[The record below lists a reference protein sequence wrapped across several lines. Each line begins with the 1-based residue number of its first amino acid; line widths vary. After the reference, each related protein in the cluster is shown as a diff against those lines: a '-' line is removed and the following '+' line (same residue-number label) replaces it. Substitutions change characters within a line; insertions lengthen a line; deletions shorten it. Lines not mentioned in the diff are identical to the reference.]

1 MKSYCATAKSSP
13 YPPRP
18 KIISPSYK
26 GAGFKPKPASVVKQC
41 KEIITVDQML
51 SDPSIFLDQPYCG
64 VQTTSQKKQR
74 EKHSK
79 RNFKPHNE
87 SMFLPL
93 TSVGEKCE
101 RRGSTKEM
109 TRADSKSSLHDS
121 DKVKTEVEEI
131 LAASENAKSLLKR
144 VNRKKVSAEDF
155 PAILKVLLADID
167 EKAKLI
173 ESFNN
178 VIKANTSTITALEIK
193 LNISK
198 REIENRNAQ
207 IESIKEEFDKL
218 RRQIKEM
225 LNLKEVTPTDR
236 NSNEGSFRLFA
247 EKKPLQN
254 QTLNSPLEEA
264 IKLLQP
270 NTPNELLQSLDE
282 INRALQRVPETTHF
296 VNEVVTLVKQS
307 SNGTENLDDVL
318 AIIRGWMIERN
329 ECGKILVLRNN
340 LCRVLYGDN
349 KSVTDTQIVIQH

>member
-13 YPPRP
+13 YPPRAR
-18 KIISPSYK
+18 IISPSYK
-26 GAGFKPKPASVVKQC
+26 GAGFKSKPASVMKQC
-41 KEIITVDQML
+41 KETVTVDQML

-64 VQTTSQKKQR
+64 IQTTSQKKHR

-93 TSVGEKCE
+93 SSVGEKYE
-101 RRGSTKEM
+101 RRGSVKEM

-131 LAASENAKSLLKR
+131 LASSENTKSLLKR
-144 VNRKKVSAEDF
+144 INKNKISTEDL
-155 PAILKVLLADID
+155 PAILKALIADID

-173 ESFNN
+173 ESFKNL
-178 VIKANTSTITALEIK
+178 IKANTSTITALEIK

-198 REIENRNAQ
+198 KEIESRNAQ
-207 IESIKEEFDKL
+207 IENIEGEFDKL
-218 RRQIKEM
+218 KRQIKDL
-225 LNLKEVTPTDR
+225 LNPKEVTPAGK
-236 NSNEGSFRLFA
+236 NSSEGSFKLFS
-247 EKKPLQN
+247 EKKSFQN
-254 QTLNSPLEEA
+254 QTLNSSLEEA

-270 NTPNELLQSLDE
+270 NTSNELLQSLDE

-296 VNEVVTLVKQS
+296 VNEVITLVKQS
-307 SNGTENLDDVL
+307 SNGTENLDDIL
-318 AIIRGWMIERN
+318 AIIKGWMIERN

-340 LCRVLYGDN
+340 PVSYTHLTLPTIC
-349 KSVTDTQIVIQH
+349 SV